1 MSLTVVW
8 IVCIVSS
15 IVIIVS
21 SSLTNNAVERLIS
34 KFEIHPKLSATN
46 VNVTINGKRLE
57 SKDKEKVISDLN
69 ESFFLKKH
77 NILRGTEELFLQPKN
92 SETPFVI
99 DTKIGKKEIRIFVYC
114 YNDRVEVVKQYKKK
128 LVAYSLRS
136 EKLQKR
142 SNFITGDLTLKGL

>member
-34 KFEIHPKLSATN
+34 KFEIHPKLSSTN

-57 SKDKEKVISDLN
+57 REDKEKVISDLN

-77 NILRGTEELFLQPKN
+77 NILRGTEELFLHPKN

-99 DTKIGKKEIRIFVYC
+99 DTKIGKKDIRIFVYC

-128 LVAYSLRS
+128 LIAYSLRS
-136 EKLQKR
+136 DKLQKR
-142 SNFITGDLTLKGL
+142 SYFLTGYLNLKSL

>member
-1 MSLTVVW
+1 MSLSVVW

-46 VNVTINGKRLE
+46 VNVTINGKRLD

-77 NILRGTEELFLQPKN
+77 NILRGTEELFLHPKN
-92 SETPFVI
+92 CENPFVI
-99 DTKIGKKEIRIFVYC
+99 DTNVGKKEIRIFVYC